1 MASLSETNPY
11 LRDKDKLAQT
21 VARNTYDSSVFEGA
35 SPRALSK
42 LRAASKS
49 RSRARSKNTAKSE

>member
-11 LRDKDKLAQT
+11 LRDPKKFEQM

-35 SPRALSK
+35 SPKSLAK
-42 LRAASKS
+42 LREKAGLPPPRK
-49 RSRARSKNTAKSE
+49 RKPAKSK